1 MIVIPTGTDAP
12 IYHWPYATVGLII
25 LNVLLFFV
33 IPPVASPPAFDENG
47 NIIEGTDNRS
57 NFERYSL
64 AVGDGHLHPIQW
76 ITHNFLHLGFLHLA
90 GNLLFLWAFGIVVE
104 GKLGPAKYLAT
115 YLAIGAL
122 HGAFVQVLLLKSGL
136 DQHAAGASA
145 MIYGLLAA
153 CMIWAPRNELYCT
166 VILTAGIRFWVFR
179 WELYYTTVALYYIA
193 TQALGFLFWGAFG
206 GQLLITELGHLSGAF
221 WGAVV
226 AIGLLKAGLVDCEGW
241 DLFSLW
247 AKRQK
252 LARAWK
258 KRAARLDYPESH
270 RERAGARDR
279 RHSAVSGAASDGAG
293 QGYEAQ
299 SAQALGK
306 IHALIEAGDIP
317 GAIDVYHT
325 TARTLFNWP
334 SQLDL
339 YSMIKAL
346 HARGYEAESVPLMR
360 DHCRCYPEDSTKVAL
375 KLAQILITK
384 VERPAAA
391 LRVLERSLPSSLPL
405 ELEQTRQRLALKAKR
420 MREAGAI
427 ELEGDD

>member
-25 LNVLLFFV
+25 LNVLLFFA
-33 IPPVASPPAFDENG
+33 IPPVASRPAFDENG

-104 GKLGPAKYLAT
+104 GKLGPAKYLAA

-166 VILTAGIRFWVFR
+166 VILTAGIRFWVFQ
-179 WELYYTTVALYYIA
+179 WELFYTTVALYYIA

-241 DLFSLW
+241 DLFALW

-258 KRAARLDYPESH
+258 KRGARLDYQESH
-270 RERAGARDR
+270 RERAGALDR

-306 IHALIEAGDIP
+306 IRALIDGGDIP

-346 HARGYEAESVPLMR
+346 HARGHEAESVPLMR
-360 DHCRCYPEDSTKVAL
+360 DHCRYYPEDSTRVAL

-391 LRVLERSLPSSLPL
+391 LRVLERSLPASLPVD
-405 ELEQTRQRLALKAKR
+405 LEQTRQRLALKAKR